1 MEKARPAQQLLDARG
16 RTIIERRNQRKST
29 LAADTYHYLRTTTW
43 SRVLGLFAA
52 VFLLSNLFF
61 AMILYLFH
69 GHISNAHGFMDCFW
83 FSVQSM
89 GTIGYGYLAPEDTLT
104 NTVVT
109 VETFYSILLTAL
121 VTGLFFSRFSTPS
134 ARVLFAKT
142 ALISEH
148 DGKRAL
154 QFRMAN
160 ERTTAILEATVH
172 CYVTR
177 DEQLANGDLMRRVYD
192 LPLRRTTSPVFA
204 LSFLAT
210 HSIDEASPLFG
221 CTSGSIQAQ
230 NINIIVTLTGID
242 DQLAT
247 SVHARYVYNW
257 NDIQFDRSYVDM
269 FITDPE
275 TGRRIL
281 DLGPM
286 HDTMPV
292 RPVRPVQPVQPV
304 QPATTSSASPP

>member
-16 RTIIERRNQRKST
+16 RTIIERRNQRKGT
-29 LAADTYHYLRTTTW
+29 FATDAYHYLRTTTW
-43 SRVLGLFAA
+43 PRVLGLFAA
-52 VFLLSNLFF
+52 VFLLSNVVF
-61 AMILYLFH
+61 ATILYVGH

-89 GTIGYGYLAPEDTLT
+89 GTIGYGYLAPEDTLA

-134 ARVLFAKT
+134 ARVLFAKI

-192 LPLRRTTSPVFA
+192 LRLRRTTSPVFA

-210 HSIDEASPLFG
+210 HDIDETSSLFG
-221 CTSGSIQAQ
+221 CTPESIRAQ

-286 HDTMPV
+286 HDTI
-292 RPVRPVQPVQPV
+292 PVRPVQPVQPV
-304 QPATTSSASPP
+304 QPAPATASSASPP

>member
-1 MEKARPAQQLLDARG
+1 VTKERPAQQLLDARG
-16 RTIIERRNQRKST
+16 RTLIERRNQRKST
-29 LAADTYHYLRTTTW
+29 LADDSYHYLRTTTW
-43 SRVLGLFAA
+43 PRVLGLFAA

-61 AMILYLFH
+61 AAVLYVGH
-69 GHISNAHGFMDCFW
+69 GEISNAHGFLDYFW

-89 GTIGYGYLAPEDTLT
+89 GTIGYGYLAPEGTLT

-109 VETFYSILLTAL
+109 IETFYSILLTAL

-134 ARVLFAKT
+134 ARVLFANI

-148 DGKRAL
+148 DGKRSL

-172 CYVTR
+172 AYITR
-177 DEQLANGDLMRRVYD
+177 DEELANGDRMRRVYD

-210 HSIDEASPLFG
+210 HHIDEASPLFG
-221 CTSGSIQAQ
+221 CTPESTQAQ
-230 NINIIVTLTGID
+230 NINVIVTLTGID

-257 NDIQFDRSYVDM
+257 NDIQFDRSYADLFIVD
-269 FITDPE
+269 PVS
-275 TGRRIL
+275 GKRVL

-286 HDTMPV
+286 HDTVAV
-292 RPVRPVQPVQPV
+292 RP
-304 QPATTSSASPP
+304 ATSSERPL